1 MPKNITFEQAVTRLE
16 EIAELLESEDIAL
29 DESIKLYEEGMKM
42 AKVCSDRLKDARQKI
57 TELSDAENED
67 GADSDD

>member
-29 DESIKLYEEGMKM
+29 DESIKLYEECMKM

>member
-1 MPKNITFEQAVTRLE
+1 MPKDITFEQAVTRLE
-16 EIAELLESEDIAL
+16 EIAGLIEEEDISL

-42 AKVCSDRLKDARQKI
+42 AKLCSDKLKAARQKI
-57 TELSDAENED
+57 TELTDIEGGD

>member
-16 EIAELLESEDIAL
+16 EIAL

-42 AKVCSDRLKDARQKI
+42 AKVCSERLKEARQKI
-57 TELSDAENED
+57 TELSNAEDED

>member
-42 AKVCSDRLKDARQKI
+42 AKVCSERLKEKI
-57 TELSDAENED
+57 TELSNAEDED

>member
-42 AKVCSDRLKDARQKI
+42 AKVCSERLMEARQKI
-57 TELSDAENED
+57 TELSNAEDED